1 MAAHAGLLTL
11 TQRSAHNLQQ
21 PARTRGCKAQL
32 NNVRS
37 SQEASAGRPASA
49 WPEVGGLSPARQAAA
64 RGFCERH
71 ALPEEVVAP
80 LTEHLAANLERVPG
94 AGEDVRPDPHPFLPE
109 EAVAPLAELA
119 KVS

>member
-1 MAAHAGLLTL
+1 
-11 TQRSAHNLQQ
+11 
-21 PARTRGCKAQL
+21 
-32 NNVRS
+32 VRS

-80 LTEHLAANLERVPG
+80 LAEHLAANLERVPG
-94 AGEDVRPDPHPFLPE
+94 AGEEVCPYPNSALATMER
-109 EAVAPLAELA
+109 APGR
-119 KVS
+119 